1 MLSPGVKR
9 ISSFITVKY
18 PNNAKL
24 KATWNKLKILIKGYF
39 DFLIKI
45 IFKQFREFRS
55 LSCIFFTISH
65 NYDIFS

>member
-24 KATWNKLKILIKGYF
+24 KATWNKLKILIKTEITRDNTGYYNIQYT
-39 DFLIKI
+39 DVK
-45 IFKQFREFRS
+45 
-55 LSCIFFTISH
+55 
-65 NYDIFS
+65 